1 MPPVPPVRAGARAG
15 GTRHPA
21 VDHCDGLPR
30 LPRRLHR
37 LHRLHRVTVAGDVPA
52 GIEGKESYAIE
63 GVAPHRTTAAA

>member
-21 VDHCDGLPR
+21 VDHCDGLPC
-30 LPRRLHR
+30 R
-37 LHRLHRVTVAGDVPA
+37 LHRLHRVTVAGDVPV

-63 GVAPHRTTAAA
+63 GDAPHRTTAAA